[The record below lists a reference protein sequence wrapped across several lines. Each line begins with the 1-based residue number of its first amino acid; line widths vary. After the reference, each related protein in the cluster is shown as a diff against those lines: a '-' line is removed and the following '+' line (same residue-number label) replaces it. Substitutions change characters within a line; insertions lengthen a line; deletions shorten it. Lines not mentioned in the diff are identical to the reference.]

1 MSKQLR
7 KALTDELHRR
17 HGYKVM
23 EAKIK
28 PVHIA
33 NALMRSEHQCVG
45 RMTVLEQLFVAVIG
59 YQVVFVDDQ
68 GFAADSHS
76 IGY

>member
-7 KALTDELHRR
+7 KALTDELQRR

-23 EAKIK
+23 ETKIK

-33 NALMRSEHQCVG
+33 NALMRSEHRVVG
-45 RMTVLEQLFVAVIG
+45 CRCSSSCSRERSLAIASTSG
-59 YQVVFVDDQ
+59 
-68 GFAADSHS
+68 
-76 IGY
+76 